1 MKKIKYFYNTQS
13 LRYER
18 FEETLRTRAVRI
30 IGFLSATAV
39 FALFIVYLAYT
50 YLDSPKEKQLK
61 RELSQLKFQYN
72 MLNKRLDEVSEILV
86 ELENRDDKTYRVILE
101 AEPIPAEV
109 RTAGVGGSLR
119 YKELE
124 GYSNSELMISSTEK
138 LDRIRRRMYIQ
149 SKSYDELAKMIKSKE
164 EMLASIPAIQPV
176 ANKDLRRIGS
186 GFGIRID
193 PIYKVRRMHEGI
205 DFTAPSGTPI
215 YATGNGVIANI
226 EYGDRGYGNYVVIR
240 HGYGYQ
246 TLYAHMSRVKAKI
259 NQKVMRGD
267 VIGYI
272 GNTGKSTGPH
282 CHYEVIRNGKKIDPI
297 NFFYNDL
304 TPKQY
309 QELLEI
315 AGRNGQSLD

>member
-1 MKKIKYFYNTQS
+1 MKKIKYYYNTQS

-18 FEETLRTRAVRI
+18 FEETLRNKFLRV

-50 YLDSPKEKQLK
+50 YMDSPKEKQLK
-61 RELSQLKFQYN
+61 REVSQLKFQYGI
-72 MLNKRLDEVSEILV
+72 LNKKLDEMSGTLD

-101 AEPIPAEV
+101 ADPISADV

-119 YKELE
+119 YKDLD
-124 GYSNSELMISSTEK
+124 GYSNSTLMVNITEK

-149 SKSYDELAKMIKSKE
+149 SKSYDELAQMIKSKE

-176 ANKDLRRIGS
+176 SNRDLRRIGS
-186 GFGIRID
+186 GFGVRID
-193 PIYKVRRMHEGI
+193 PIYKVARMHEGI
-205 DFTAPSGTPI
+205 DFTAPVGTPI
-215 YATGNGVIANI
+215 YATGNGVVTTVD
-226 EYGDRGYGNYVVIR
+226 YGDRGYGNYVVIK

-246 TLYAHMSRVKAKI
+246 TLYGHMSRIKAKLG
-259 NQKVMRGD
+259 QKVVRGD
-267 VIGYI
+267 IIGYV
-272 GNTGKSTGPH
+272 GNSGKSTGPH
-282 CHYEVIRNGKKIDPI
+282 CHYEVIRNNKKIDPI

-304 TPKQY
+304 SPKEFQ
-309 QELLEI
+309 QLLEI

>member
-1 MKKIKYFYNTQS
+1 MKKIKYYYNTQS

-18 FEETLRTRAVRI
+18 FEETLRSKAVRV
-30 IGFLSATAV
+30 IGFISAAAV

-61 RELSQLKFQYN
+61 RELEQLKFQYDL
-72 MLNKRLDEVSEILV
+72 LNKKLDDISEVLG

-109 RTAGVGGSLR
+109 RSAGVGGAIR
-119 YKELE
+119 YKDLE
-124 GYSNSELMISSTEK
+124 GFTNSDLMKSTTEK

-186 GFGIRID
+186 GFGVRID
-193 PIYKVRRMHEGI
+193 PIYKVPRMHEGI
-205 DFTAPSGTPI
+205 DFTAAVGTPI
-215 YATGNGVIANI
+215 YATGNGVVNTI
-226 EYGDRGYGNYVVIR
+226 EYGDRGYGNYVLIK

-246 TLYAHMSRVKAKI
+246 TLYGHMSRIKAKPG
-259 NQKVMRGD
+259 QKVMRGD
-267 VIGYI
+267 IIGYV

-304 TPKQY
+304 TPKEFQ
-309 QELLEI
+309 QLLEI